1 MQLATYH
8 YWRLSGAF
16 NGWLS
21 AYRLRQE
28 GKRNRLTSFLRPH
41 HLHRHPLGLV
51 QGMQACTLDDGD
63 VDKHVLLAILAGHEP
78 EALICIEPFDGPLDI
93 DSACRISPRSAR

>member
-28 GKRNRLTSFLRPH
+28 GKRNRLTSFLRLH
-41 HLHRHPLGLV
+41 HLHRYALGLV
-51 QGMQACTLDDGD
+51 QSMQACTLDDGD
-63 VDKHVLLAILAGHEP
+63 VDKHILLPILAGHEP
-78 EALICIEPFDGPLDI
+78 EALICIEPFDSPLDI